1 MVKLR
6 FMGGTHEVG
15 RNAVLLDSGEANLL
29 LDYGVKVGKKP
40 EFPGHIRARDVDGII
55 VSHAHLDHSGGVPQ
69 FYLREEKPFFATPV
83 TTEVTRVLIK
93 DMIKLNGY
101 FLPFEYIEFES
112 MLKHR
117 KDLGY
122 GEKVQL
128 KNVGFSLINAGH
140 IPGSAMVDLKTGG
153 KRILYTGDFNT
164 ENTRLVHGAKVPR
177 QKFDAVVI
185 ESTYANTD
193 HPDRKE
199 LEASFVAAIKE
210 VLHNEGKVLVPA
222 FAVGRSQEMLSV
234 MNAQKLKANA
244 IVDGMARAV
253 NRIYVDHP
261 DFMRT
266 PKTFINVVNTTRE
279 ITGWRDRRQASR
291 RADVMVAPSGMLQ
304 GGTAMFYMERLAL
317 DERNAIFLV
326 SFQVPGTGGA
336 RLMETGF
343 FTIKE
348 MDVEVKAKVR
358 HFDFSSHSGKTGL
371 EAFLGGLKGKPDVYV
386 IHGEP
391 ENCESLA
398 RWARDELDLN
408 AAAPNEGDEFTV

>member
-1 MVKLR
+1 
-6 FMGGTHEVG
+6 
-15 RNAVLLDSGEANLL
+15 
-29 LDYGVKVGKKP
+29 
-40 EFPGHIRARDVDGII
+40 
-55 VSHAHLDHSGGVPQ
+55 
-69 FYLREEKPFFATPV
+69 
-83 TTEVTRVLIK
+83 
-93 DMIKLNGY
+93 
-101 FLPFEYIEFES
+101 
-112 MLKHR
+112 
-117 KDLGY
+117 
-122 GEKVQL
+122 
-128 KNVGFSLINAGH
+128 
-140 IPGSAMVDLKTGG
+140 
-153 KRILYTGDFNT
+153 
-164 ENTRLVHGAKVPR
+164 
-177 QKFDAVVI
+177 
-185 ESTYANTD
+185 
-193 HPDRKE
+193 
-199 LEASFVAAIKE
+199 
-210 VLHNEGKVLVPA
+210 
-222 FAVGRSQEMLSV
+222 

-279 ITGWRDRRQASR
+279 ITGWRDRRHASR

-336 RLMETGF
+336 KLMETGL

-348 MDVEVKAKVR
+348 KDVEVKAKVR
-358 HFDFSSHSGKTGL
+358 HFDFSSHCGKTGL

-398 RWARDELDLN
+398 QWARDELDLN